1 MCGWSLG
8 NPLIWYKNMQK
19 ENQQEK
25 MGMTPGSHIRVLAYG
40 GMKDFLLNTGFKK
53 VSVWSRAYL
62 PFWGSVSDLLC
73 TIDRWHGHFLI
84 STGFKEYR

>member
-1 MCGWSLG
+1 
-8 NPLIWYKNMQK
+8 MQK